1 MKIKD
6 GFVLKKVGDTTI
18 VVAVGKR
25 VKDFNGIISLNET
38 AEFLWN
44 NLNNATDAES
54 LADILCGEYDVS
66 KEKAVD
72 SCENFI
78 AKLKEAGVLDD

>member
-6 GFVLKKVGDTTI
+6 GFILKKVSDTAI

-25 VKDFNGIISLNET
+25 VKEFNGIISLNET

-44 NLNNATDAES
+44 NLEKANSVDQ
-54 LADILCGEYDVS
+54 LADILCSEYDVT
-66 KEKAVD
+66 KEKAVQ
-72 SCENFI
+72 SCQSFVD
-78 AKLKEAGVLDD
+78 KLREANVLDD

>member
-6 GFVLKKVGDTTI
+6 GFILKKVGDTAI

-25 VKDFNGIISLNET
+25 VKEFNGIISLNET

-44 NLNNATDAES
+44 NLENADSAEA
-54 LADILCGEYDVS
+54 LADILCGEYDVT
-66 KEKAVD
+66 KEKAVE
-72 SCENFI
+72 SCKGFI
-78 AKLKEAGVLDD
+78 AKLAEAKVLDD

>member
-6 GFVLKKVGDTTI
+6 GFVLKKVGDTAI

-25 VKDFNGIISLNET
+25 VKEFNGIISLNET

-44 NLNNATDAES
+44 NLEKAENAAE
-54 LADILCGEYDVS
+54 LADILCSEYDVS
-66 KEKAVD
+66 KEKALD
-72 SCENFI
+72 SCERFI
-78 AKLKEAGVLDD
+78 AQIRGAKILDE

>member
-1 MKIKD
+1 MLIKD
-6 GFVLKKVGDTTI
+6 GFVIKKVGNSTI

-25 VKDFNGIISLNET
+25 VKEFGGIISLNET

-44 NLNNATDAES
+44 NLEKAANAEE
-54 LADILCGEYDVS
+54 LADILCSEYDVT
-66 KEKAVD
+66 KEKALE

-78 AKLKEAGVLDD
+78 AKLRDAKVIDA

>member
-6 GFVLKKVGDTTI
+6 GFVLKKVGDSAI

-25 VKDFNGIISLNET
+25 AKEFNGIISLNET

-44 NLNNATDAES
+44 NLEKAQNAEELSELLFA
-54 LADILCGEYDVS
+54 EYDVS
-66 KEKAVD
+66 KEKALD
-72 SCENFI
+72 SCEKFI
-78 AKLKEAGVLDD
+78 AKVREANIIDE

>member
-6 GFVLKKVGDTTI
+6 GFILKKIGGTAI

-25 VKDFNGIISLNET
+25 VKEFGGIGSLNDT

-44 NLNNATDAES
+44 NLGNAENEED
-54 LADILCGEYDVS
+54 LADMLCSEYDVT
-66 KEKAVD
+66 KDKALD
-72 SCENFI
+72 SCKIFLE
-78 AKLKEAGVLDD
+78 KLKKAKILDD

>member
-6 GFVLKKVGDTTI
+6 GFILKKVAGSTI

-25 VKDFNGIISLNET
+25 VKEFGGIISLNET

-44 NLNNATDAES
+44 NLEKAENAEQ
-54 LADILCGEYDVS
+54 LADILCEEYDVS
-66 KEKAVD
+66 KEKALE
-72 SCENFI
+72 SCQMFL
-78 AKLKEAGVLDD
+78 AKLREAKVLDD

>member
-6 GFVLKKVGDTTI
+6 GFILKKVAGTAI

-25 VKDFNGIISLNET
+25 VKEFGGIISLNET

-44 NLNNATDAES
+44 NLEKANSAEE
-54 LADILCGEYDVS
+54 LADILCEEYDVT
-66 KEKAVD
+66 KEKALD
-72 SCENFI
+72 SCQNFL
-78 AKLKEAGVLDD
+78 AKLREAKVIDD